1 MCIQFD
7 TFSMG
12 SGVRGVLVTPRLT
25 PLDASQQLFITAFF
39 YWTPPLMYDVWAAI
53 SLHLLL
59 STPLVWDTYPFLSD
73 TFWE

>member
-39 YWTPPLMYDVWAAI
+39 LLDAPSDV
-53 SLHLLL
+53 
-59 STPLVWDTYPFLSD
+59 
-73 TFWE
+73 